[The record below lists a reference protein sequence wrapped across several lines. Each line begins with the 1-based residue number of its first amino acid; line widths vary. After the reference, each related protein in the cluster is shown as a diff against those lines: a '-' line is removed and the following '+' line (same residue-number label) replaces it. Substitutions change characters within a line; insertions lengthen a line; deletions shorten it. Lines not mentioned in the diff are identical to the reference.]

1 MIALLWLLLGVP
13 LVAGLWAQGRVR
25 SSFARARTVPN
36 RRRVTGAEAARA
48 LLDALGLRR
57 VRVEVVPGTLSDHYD
72 GGAGALRLSPEVAL
86 EPSVAALAIA
96 AHEVA
101 HAQQDASGSRSY
113 RLRMTVGEPLA
124 RLAPWSGLFFIGG
137 FWLGI
142 PVLMI
147 LALAYVGGLVLFAL
161 ATLPVEIG
169 ASRSAL
175 RLLAATGLTAPQ
187 EEGAVRRV
195 LRAAALTYVVGLLR
209 QVGLFLALVL
219 ILEAARR
226 GVT

>member
-1 MIALLWLLLGVP
+1 MIALLWLLLIVP
-13 LVAGLWAQGRVR
+13 LFAGLLAQDRVR
-25 SSFARARTVPN
+25 ARFARYRAMPNGARL
-36 RRRVTGAEAARA
+36 TGAEAARA

-57 VRVEVVPGTLSDHYD
+57 VRVEVVPGALTDHYD
-72 GGAGALRLSPEVAL
+72 GAAGALRLSREVAL

-96 AHEVA
+96 AHEVSHA
-101 HAQQDASGSRSY
+101 HQDASGSRAY
-113 RLRMTVGEPLA
+113 RLRMTVGEPLG

-142 PVLMI
+142 PVLMT
-147 LALAYVGGLVLFAL
+147 LSLLYVGGLVAFAL

-169 ASRSAL
+169 ASRFAL
-175 RLLAATGLTAPQ
+175 RMLADAGLTAPA
-187 EEGAVRRV
+187 EAGAVRRV

-219 ILEAARR
+219 ILEATRR
-226 GVT
+226 GLG